1 MKTLKG
7 DKIRR
12 LLGFL
17 TARFTSAFVV
27 VVVVAVFVVVD
38 CYPSCIISILRH
50 SLKVSYRIIPF

>member
-1 MKTLKG
+1 MITLKG

-27 VVVVAVFVVVD
+27 VVVAVFVVD

>member
-17 TARFTSAFVV
+17 TARFTSAF

>member
-17 TARFTSAFVV
+17 TARFTSAFV

>member
-27 VVVVAVFVVVD
+27 VVVVAVFVVVGS
-38 CYPSCIISILRH
+38 YPSCIISIFAIR
-50 SLKVSYRIIPF
+50 